1 MRLNA
6 LASLLVVS
14 GVAGVSGGLWMIYP
28 PVAVVVSGACLFG
41 LGVGVHRINQRK
53 VK

>member
-14 GVAGVSGGLWMIYP
+14 GVTGVTGGLWMIYP
-28 PVAVVVSGACLFG
+28 PVAVVTIGLCLFG
-41 LGVGVHRINQRK
+41 LGIGVHRLDQRK
-53 VK
+53 TK